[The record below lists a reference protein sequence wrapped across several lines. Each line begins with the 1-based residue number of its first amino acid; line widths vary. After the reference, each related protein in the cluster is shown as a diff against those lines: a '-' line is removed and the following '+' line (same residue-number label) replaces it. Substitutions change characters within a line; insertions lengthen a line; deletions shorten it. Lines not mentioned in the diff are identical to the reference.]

1 MEKHEVL
8 PPLSETESVK
18 SKKPH
23 HRWIPWVLMAIF
35 AVVAVLAWRAVTR
48 SQQQEQ
54 AAREAEARAAALRP
68 VPVTATTVIR
78 KDLPVYLSGLGTVT
92 AYNTDTI
99 QTRVDGQ
106 VMKVFFRE
114 GQHVNAGQI
123 LVSIDPRAYQVQ
135 LAQAQGQLAKDQAQL
150 HDALLDQARDKALLA
165 DGVIPRQQVDTQ
177 NSLVGQIQGSIVADK
192 AQISNAQL
200 NLTYCQ
206 IIAPIAGKVG
216 LRLVDPGNIVHAA
229 SSTGLLVITQMEP
242 IAIIFTLP
250 EEQITPILQGLRR
263 GQTFRVDAYDRA
275 GQHKI
280 ASGSLLAT
288 DNLIDQTTGTLKLK
302 AVFSNRDEL
311 LFPNEFVNVRIETQV
326 LRNAVV
332 IPAAALQSGSR
343 GNYVFVVKPDHT
355 VAIQPVQTSL
365 TQGNS
370 VVVSSG
376 VEPGETVVTDGQDK
390 LRNGSHVTTRT
401 PRPSGAQAA

>member
-8 PPLSETESVK
+8 PPLSESESAK
-18 SKKPH
+18 PRKPH

-48 SQQQEQ
+48 SQQEEQ
-54 AAREAEARAAALRP
+54 SARAAQARAAALRP
-68 VPVTATTVIR
+68 VPVLATTVIQ

-106 VMKVFFRE
+106 VMQVFFRE
-114 GQHVNAGQI
+114 GQHVNAGQL
-123 LVSIDPRAYQVQ
+123 LVTIDSRSYQVA
-135 LAQAQGQLAKDQAQL
+135 LEQAQGQLAKDQAQL
-150 HDALLDQARDKALLA
+150 HDALLDQSRDKALLA
-165 DGVIPRQQVDTQ
+165 DGVIPRQQADTQ
-177 NSLVGQIQGSIVADK
+177 NSLVGQVQGAIAADK

-200 NLTYCQ
+200 NLTYCR
-206 IIAPIAGKVG
+206 ITAPISGKVG

-242 IAIIFTLP
+242 IAVIFTLP

-263 GQTFRVDAYDRA
+263 GQTFNVDAYDRA

-280 ASGSLLAT
+280 ASGTLLAT

-302 AVFSNRDEL
+302 AVFANHDEM

-343 GNYVFVVKPDHT
+343 GNYVFVVKPDNT
-355 VAIQPVQTSL
+355 VAIQPVQTAL

-376 VEPGETVVTDGQDK
+376 VRPGETVVTDGQDK

-401 PRPSGAQAA
+401 SRSSGAQAA

>member
-8 PPLSETESVK
+8 SPLSESESARPG
-18 SKKPH
+18 KPH

-54 AAREAEARAAALRP
+54 AARAAQARAAALRP

-78 KDLPVYLSGLGTVT
+78 EDLPVYLTGLGTVT

-114 GQHVNAGQI
+114 GQHVNAGQL
-123 LVSIDPRAYQVQ
+123 LVAIDPRPYQVQ
-135 LAQAQGQLAKDQAQL
+135 LEQAQGQLAKDQAQL

-177 NSLVGQIQGSIVADK
+177 NSLVGQIQGAIVADK
-192 AQISNAQL
+192 AQINNAQL

-206 IIAPIAGKVG
+206 ITAPISGKVG

-229 SSTGLLVITQMEP
+229 NSTGLLVITQMEP
-242 IAIIFTLP
+242 IAVIFTLP
-250 EEQITPILQGLRR
+250 EEQIMPILQGLRR
-263 GQTFRVDAYDRA
+263 GQVFRVDAYDRA

-280 ASGSLLAT
+280 AAGSLLAT
-288 DNLIDQTTGTLKLK
+288 DNLIDQTTGTLRLK
-302 AVFSNRDEL
+302 AVFQNRDEM

-326 LRNAVV
+326 LHNAVV
-332 IPAAALQSGSR
+332 IPAAALQSGNR
-343 GNYVFVVKPDHT
+343 GNYVFVVKPDQT
-355 VAIQPVQTSL
+355 VAIQPVTTGL

-376 VEPGETVVTDGQDK
+376 VQPGETVVTDGQDK
-390 LRNGSHVTTRT
+390 LRNGSHVTTRA